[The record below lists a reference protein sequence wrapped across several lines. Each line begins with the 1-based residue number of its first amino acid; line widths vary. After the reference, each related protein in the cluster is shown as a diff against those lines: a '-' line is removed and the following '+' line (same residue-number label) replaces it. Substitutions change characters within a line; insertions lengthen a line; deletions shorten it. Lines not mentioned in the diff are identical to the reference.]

1 MAALEDELSA
11 YLDPGEKLLWTGRP
25 VQGIVFTPL
34 DWYFI
39 PFSVVW
45 FGFVLYIFWQGLS
58 KTPEPMGTVMS
69 VLFVGIGI
77 YLLVGRFL
85 ADSFYRSRLVYGV
98 TDRRAII
105 ASGILQRSAQSI
117 DLSSLSGLK
126 REDRADGSGTIL
138 FGEQPWYWYGWY
150 GPGFMRPM
158 GAMFF
163 RIADVKKVYAIVREA
178 MQRQKK

>member
-1 MAALEDELSA
+1 MRSTDLGSSMGSRTDEPSS
-11 YLDPGEKLLWTGRP
+11 RP
-25 VQGIVFTPL
+25 
-34 DWYFI
+34 
-39 PFSVVW
+39 
-45 FGFVLYIFWQGLS
+45 
-58 KTPEPMGTVMS
+58 
-69 VLFVGIGI
+69 
-77 YLLVGRFL
+77 
-85 ADSFYRSRLVYGV
+85 
-98 TDRRAII
+98 
-105 ASGILQRSAQSI
+105 LQRSVQSI

-163 RIADVKKVYAIVREA
+163 RVADVKGVYNIVREA